1 MKDIPNQSQASP
13 GPFSKKWRGIVF
25 LAMGLAL
32 IVAGV
37 LVTLPHLTSTQAA
50 NAVTPGDWPMYMHDA
65 GRTGY
70 NSNETIINLSSAP
83 HLRQH
88 WAYPLGA
95 AIFSQPVVASG
106 LIYWGSF
113 DGYEHATNL
122 SGQQIWSQ
130 KLGGNITQCAP
141 VSPMGIVSS
150 AAVVNGVVYVGG
162 SDHQLY
168 ALNAS
173 NGQVLWH
180 TLLGVPNTNTFL
192 WDSPLV
198 VNNTVFIGTATTG
211 ENVGCKL
218 IAGQFFALN
227 ASTGSI
233 VHTYNSVPAGCV
245 GGGIWSSPVYDA
257 SDGSIYFTAGT
268 QGNCTTDH
276 ISIGIVKLNAS
287 TLTLVSSWQIPLL
300 QRKTHD
306 ADFAGTPTLFNANG
320 QNMVGAVDKNGI
332 FYAFNRASLSNG
344 PVWQTP
350 IATAGACPQCG
361 QGSISS
367 AVWWGGGMLY
377 VAGGKTTINGHACG
391 GSLRALNPTN
401 GSFIWQDCLPRTVL
415 GAVTDTGSRVLAVVD
430 GTALT
435 LVNALTGA
443 SLYNNTANKYY
454 GSPSISN
461 GVLYVG
467 SIASGLFAFGT

>member
-1 MKDIPNQSQASP
+1 MVLQRCTYICAKNVRLERRIQAMKDIPNQSQASP

-25 LAMGLAL
+25 SSVGLAL

-65 GRTGY
+65 GRTDY

-88 WAYPLGA
+88 WAYRLGA

-141 VSPMGIVSS
+141 VSPLGIVSS

-173 NGQVLWH
+173 NGHVLWH
-180 TLLGVPNTNTFL
+180 ALLRAPNTHTFL

-198 VNNTVFIGTATTG
+198 VNNTVYIGTATTG
-211 ENVGCKL
+211 ESAGCKL

-268 QGNCTTDH
+268 QGNCNTDH

-287 TLTLVSSWQIPLL
+287 
-300 QRKTHD
+300 
-306 ADFAGTPTLFNANG
+306 
-320 QNMVGAVDKNGI
+320 
-332 FYAFNRASLSNG
+332 
-344 PVWQTP
+344 
-350 IATAGACPQCG
+350 
-361 QGSISS
+361 
-367 AVWWGGGMLY
+367 
-377 VAGGKTTINGHACG
+377 
-391 GSLRALNPTN
+391 N
-401 GSFIWQDCLPRTVL
+401 GSFIWQDCLPGTVL

-443 SLYNNTANKYY
+443 NLYNNTANKYY

-467 SIASGLFAFGT
+467 SKASGLFAFGT